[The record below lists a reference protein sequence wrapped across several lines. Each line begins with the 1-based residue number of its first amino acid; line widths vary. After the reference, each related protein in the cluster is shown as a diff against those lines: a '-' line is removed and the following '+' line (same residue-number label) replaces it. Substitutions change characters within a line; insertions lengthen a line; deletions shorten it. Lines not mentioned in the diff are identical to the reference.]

1 MITKKQIR
9 EIESFNLATLNE
21 ALKLAEQRLN
31 DALKTKEDLD
41 KKSFSLLTIFLSL
54 SATFFSLP
62 QIFKTFES
70 ALYWSLIIAGF
81 LFLIGVIALLFC
93 LWPKK
98 YGTIGRYPDTFLQ
111 EGIINNDDNMLG
123 YVMANILYDYQE
135 SIEISVTS
143 NEERIKLF
151 KIGII
156 SGIIA
161 TISIIFIPFFWYLKT
176 FFFNY
181 SGRWDIWSVDNFRII
196 LINLT

>member
-93 LWPKK
+93 LWPK
-98 YGTIGRYPDTFLQ
+98 
-111 EGIINNDDNMLG
+111 NMEQL
-123 YVMANILYDYQE
+123 ADIQ
-135 SIEISVTS
+135 T
-143 NEERIKLF
+143 
-151 KIGII
+151 
-156 SGIIA
+156 
-161 TISIIFIPFFWYLKT
+161 PFFKKAL
-176 FFFNY
+176 
-181 SGRWDIWSVDNFRII
+181 
-196 LINLT
+196 